1 MTLLRANSNS
11 VPPHSNIHAFPVSGL
26 GTFWLFRASPFRS
39 SCRSAMLGIVQFCC
53 RDEMRLVLVANAVS
67 KVKQGSRIIFAT
79 HGAHDKVVNNIL
91 CLLLFSLTTGFRVN
105 CDLLT

>member
-1 MTLLRANSNS
+1 
-11 VPPHSNIHAFPVSGL
+11 
-26 GTFWLFRASPFRS
+26 
-39 SCRSAMLGIVQFCC
+39 
-53 RDEMRLVLVANAVS
+53 MRLVLVANAVS